1 MIGST
6 NYDRVAET
14 VDRFVNWLSSHGY
27 FSHDPY
33 DILGTRFGVK
43 SRRLYYQ
50 SAWAGLP
57 LVGPMVLIEMFC
69 PWLRTLLVQKERFA
83 TADAQMALA
92 FLNLY
97 TLSADEAALTEA
109 ITLCE
114 ALIATS
120 IPGYSGYCWG
130 YPFDW
135 QNSMALWRRNTP
147 YITTVPYG
155 FEAFLALYE
164 VTRNDRYLNAASS
177 VAKFVYAD
185 LRDTPV
191 SAEAA
196 AASYSPMD
204 SGKVVNA
211 SAYRAFVLFK
221 AASTFTESQYLE
233 KAEKNLNFVLEA
245 QRPDGSWLYAL
256 GSPQESFID
265 HFHTCFVLKN
275 LFKINQ
281 MLERARVREA
291 VKAGYAYYRK
301 HLFCKNGLPKSFSV
315 EPRRQVTRLEL
326 YNVAEAITLGVL
338 LRDEIPGAYEV
349 ALDLGLRVGREF
361 QLPDGHFVTRI
372 YWGGLRHKMPFL
384 RWPQAQMFYALSK
397 LLRSEKEREARTPHA
412 ALASTVD
419 DRNT

>member
-1 MIGST
+1 MTRSS
-6 NYDRVAET
+6 NYDAVAET
-14 VDRFVNWLSSHGY
+14 VDRFVNWLSRHGY

-50 SAWAGLP
+50 SAWAGVP

-69 PWLRTLLVQKERFA
+69 PWLRTLLVKKERFA
-83 TADAQMALA
+83 TADAQIALA
-92 FLNLY
+92 FLNVYAL
-97 TLSADEAALTEA
+97 TGDKAALTEA
-109 ITLCE
+109 TTLCE
-114 ALIATS
+114 ALIDTS

-164 VTRNDRYLNAASS
+164 VTGNGRYFDAAKS
-177 VAKFVYAD
+177 VANFVYTD

-191 SAEAA
+191 SAHAA

-204 SGKVVNA
+204 SGKVINA

-221 AASTFTESQYLE
+221 AASTFAESQYLD

-245 QRPDGSWLYAL
+245 QRDDGSWLYAL
-256 GSPQESFID
+256 DSPQESFID

-281 MLERARVREA
+281 ILGPARVREA
-291 VKAGYAYYRK
+291 LKAGYAYYRE

-326 YNVAEAITLGVL
+326 YSVAEAITLGVL
-338 LRDEIPGAYEV
+338 FRDEIPTAYDV

-372 YWGGLRHKMPFL
+372 YLGGLRHKMPFL
-384 RWPQAQMFYALSK
+384 RWPQAQMFYALSN
-397 LLRSEKEREARTPHA
+397 LLLSEKGRETRRPEA
-412 ALASTVD
+412 AFASTVD